1 MPADFDTL
9 VWRHAEQPIDAVDG
23 RLRFSRSRQVTAHHG
38 TRRSARSVR
47 AHGPVIPA
55 ITERLTAAGQLSY
68 ERMLSMLLRIN
79 FKSGKPVYLQVV
91 DQIKAGAASGTLRP
105 GEALPSIGPLAEEL
119 RVNRNAVAKAYS
131 ELEGLGVIE
140 MQAGRGYFL
149 KESHGPLRKEV
160 RRKVVTAEI
169 DQAIMQAPLVLRTTL
184 MYSLLTALLGALYLG
199 LVGGIAG
206 VIRGELA
213 AVLAAAVVAAVFMP
227 VRSLVE
233 RFVDRLVFAKRF
245 ELPRAL
251 RVIKAEAPSQPDLDA
266 FMERVVERTEALL
279 GSRLELIRDRAEVLS
294 LVHSLPSLRSA
305 RTPVTA
311 GADLLM
317 PVFSDDE
324 VHGVVRLAPKSTGQE
339 YDAED
344 LKFLTAIGEQ
354 VAITANQFRLRHER
368 QESEYALDIQQ
379 GLLPREVPQI
389 PGFTIAGAWQPART
403 VGGDYY
409 DVFPLSKT
417 ELALVVADVSGKG
430 MPAALLMS
438 NLQATVK
445 AYATVESSPKDLCGK
460 VNRAICNS
468 ITVGKFITF
477 FYAVIDSAG
486 RLLTYTNAGHNPPL
500 IARQDGSCLK
510 LETGGAV
517 LGVFRDG
524 SYEQASI
531 DLLPG
536 DRLVMFTDGITE
548 AADSNGEELGEER
561 LIALLRENPAA
572 AAADLSDAI
581 MRSVTQFCR
590 EDFADDAT
598 LLTVAVDRPSRPTP
612 SGTS

>member
-1 MPADFDTL
+1 MSETQAM
-9 VWRHAEQPIDAVDG
+9 Q
-23 RLRFSRSRQVTAHHG
+23 LRV
-38 TRRSARSVR
+38 
-47 AHGPVIPA
+47 
-55 ITERLTAAGQLSY
+55 
-68 ERMLSMLLRIN
+68 N
-79 FKSGKPVYLQVV
+79 FKSGKAAHLQVV
-91 DQIKAGAASGTLRP
+91 DEIKAAAASGTLRP
-105 GEALPSIGPLAEEL
+105 GEALPAIGPLAGEL

-131 ELEGLGVIE
+131 ELERLGVIE
-140 MQAGRGYFL
+140 MQPGRGYFL
-149 KESHGPLRKEV
+149 KENRRPSQKEI

-169 DQAIMQAPLVLRTTL
+169 DKAIMQAPLVLRTTL

-199 LVGGIAG
+199 LVGGIGTLIVRAG
-206 VIRGELA
+206 VIRGELIV
-213 AVLAAAVVAAVFMP
+213 VLATAVVAAVFMP
-227 VRSLVE
+227 VRSLVQK
-233 RFVDRLVFAKRF
+233 FVHRLVFAKRY

-251 RVIKAEAPSQPDLDA
+251 RVIKAEAPSQPDLDS
-266 FMERVVERTEALL
+266 FMERVGERTEALL
-279 GSRLELIRDRAEVLS
+279 GARLELIRERAEVLS
-294 LVHSLPSLRSA
+294 LVNSFPSLRSA
-305 RTPVTA
+305 RAPVSA

-324 VHGVVRLAPKSTGQE
+324 VLGVLRLAPKPAGQE
-339 YDAED
+339 YGRED
-344 LKFLTAIGEQ
+344 LKFLIALGEQ
-354 VAITANQFRLRHER
+354 VGIVANQFRLRHER

-379 GLLPREVPQI
+379 GLLPREIPQI

-409 DVFPLSKT
+409 DVFKLSET

-430 MPAALLMS
+430 MAAALLMS

-445 AYATVESSPKDLCGK
+445 AYATSESSPKDLCGK

-477 FYAVIDSAG
+477 FYAVLDSAG
-486 RLLTYTNAGHNPPL
+486 RRLTYINAGHNPPL

-517 LGVFRDG
+517 LGVIADG

-536 DRLVMFTDGITE
+536 DRLVMFTDGTTE

-572 AAADLSDAI
+572 AAADLRDAI

-598 LLTVAVDRPSRPTP
+598 LLTVVVDRPA
-612 SGTS
+612 

>member
-1 MPADFDTL
+1 
-9 VWRHAEQPIDAVDG
+9 
-23 RLRFSRSRQVTAHHG
+23 
-38 TRRSARSVR
+38 
-47 AHGPVIPA
+47 
-55 ITERLTAAGQLSY
+55 
-68 ERMLSMLLRIN
+68 MLLRIN
-79 FKSGKPVYLQVV
+79 FRSGRPVFLQIV
-91 DQIKAGAASGTLRP
+91 DQIKAGAASGTLRR
-105 GEALPSIGPLAEEL
+105 GEALPSIGALSAEL

-131 ELEGLGVIE
+131 ELEGLGLIE
-140 MQAGRGYFL
+140 MQPGRGYFL
-149 KESHGPLRKEV
+149 KESHRPLRKEV
-160 RRKVVTAEI
+160 RRKVVTAET

-184 MYSLLTALLGALYLG
+184 LYSLLTALLGAIYLG
-199 LVGGIAG
+199 LAGGIAG

-213 AVLAAAVVAAVFMP
+213 ALLAAAVVAAVFVP
-227 VRSLVE
+227 VRSLVQ

-251 RVIKAEAPSQPDLDA
+251 RVIRAEAPSQPDLDS

-279 GSRLELIRDRAEVLS
+279 GARPELIQDRAEVLS

-305 RTPVTA
+305 RAPVSA

-324 VHGVVRLAPKSTGQE
+324 VLGVLRLAPKPAGQE
-339 YDAED
+339 YDRED
-344 LKFLTAIGEQ
+344 LKFLIALGEQ
-354 VAITANQFRLRHER
+354 VGIVANQFRLRHER

-379 GLLPREVPQI
+379 GLLPREIPQI

-409 DVFPLSKT
+409 DVFKLSDT

-430 MPAALLMS
+430 MAAALLMS

-445 AYATVESSPKDLCGK
+445 AYATLESSESSPKDLCAR
-460 VNRAICNS
+460 VNRAICKS
-468 ITVGKFITF
+468 ITIGKFITF
-477 FYAVIDSAG
+477 FYAVLDSTG
-486 RLLTYTNAGHNPPL
+486 RRLTYTNAGHNPPL
-500 IARQDGSCLK
+500 IARQDGSCLR

-517 LGVFRDG
+517 LGVFAGG
-524 SYEQASI
+524 SYERASI

-561 LIALLRENPAA
+561 LTALLRENPAA
-572 AAADLSDAI
+572 AAADLRDAI

-598 LLTVAVDRPSRPTP
+598 LLAVVVDRPA
-612 SGTS
+612 

>member
-1 MPADFDTL
+1 
-9 VWRHAEQPIDAVDG
+9 
-23 RLRFSRSRQVTAHHG
+23 
-38 TRRSARSVR
+38 
-47 AHGPVIPA
+47 
-55 ITERLTAAGQLSY
+55 
-68 ERMLSMLLRIN
+68 MLLRIN
-79 FKSGKPVYLQVV
+79 FKSGKPVHLQVV
-91 DQIKAGAASGTLRP
+91 DQIKAAAASGTLRP
-105 GEALPSIGPLAEEL
+105 GEALPAIGPLAGEL

-140 MQAGRGYFL
+140 MQPGRGYFL
-149 KESHGPLRKEV
+149 KEGHRPLRKEV

-199 LVGGIAG
+199 LAGGIAG

-227 VRSLVE
+227 VRSGVE

-251 RVIKAEAPSQPDLDA
+251 RVIKAEAPSQPDLDS

-279 GSRLELIRDRAEVLS
+279 GARLELIRERAEVLS
-294 LVHSLPSLRSA
+294 LVNSFPSLRSA
-305 RTPVTA
+305 RAPVSA

-317 PVFSDDE
+317 PVFSADE
-324 VHGVVRLAPKSTGQE
+324 VLGVLRLAPQPAGQE
-339 YDAED
+339 YDRED
-344 LKFLTAIGEQ
+344 LKFLIALGEQ
-354 VAITANQFRLRHER
+354 VGIVANQFRLRHER
-368 QESEYALDIQQ
+368 QESEYALDIQR
-379 GLLPREVPQI
+379 GLLPREVPQV

-409 DVFPLSKT
+409 DVFKLSET

-430 MPAALLMS
+430 MSAALLMS
-438 NLQATVK
+438 NLQATAK
-445 AYATVESSPKDLCGK
+445 AYATSESSPKGLCGK

-468 ITVGKFITF
+468 ITSEKFITF
-477 FYAVIDSAG
+477 FYAVLDSEG
-486 RLLTYTNAGHNPPL
+486 HRLTYTNAGHNPPL
-500 IARQDGSCLK
+500 IAREDRACQR

-517 LGVFRDG
+517 LGVFADG

-536 DRLVMFTDGITE
+536 DRLVIFTDGITE
-548 AADSNGEELGEER
+548 AADSNDQEFGEER
-561 LIALLRENPAA
+561 LFALLRENPAA
-572 AAADLSDAI
+572 AAADLRDAI

-598 LLTVAVDRPSRPTP
+598 LLTVVVDRQA
-612 SGTS
+612 

>member
-1 MPADFDTL
+1 
-9 VWRHAEQPIDAVDG
+9 
-23 RLRFSRSRQVTAHHG
+23 
-38 TRRSARSVR
+38 
-47 AHGPVIPA
+47 
-55 ITERLTAAGQLSY
+55 
-68 ERMLSMLLRIN
+68 MLLRID

-91 DQIKAGAASGTLRP
+91 DQIKAAAASGTLRP
-105 GEALPSIGPLAEEL
+105 GEALPAIGPLAGEL

-131 ELEGLGVIE
+131 DLEGQGVIE
-140 MQAGRGYFL
+140 IQPGRGYFL
-149 KESHGPLRKEV
+149 KEKQRPSRKEV

-199 LVGGIAG
+199 LVGSIAR
-206 VIRGELA
+206 VMRGELA
-213 AVLAAAVVAAVFMP
+213 ALLAAAVVAAVFVP
-227 VRSLVE
+227 VRSLVQ

-251 RVIKAEAPSQPDLDA
+251 RVIRAEAPSQPDLDS

-279 GSRLELIRDRAEVLS
+279 GARPELIRDRAEVLS
-294 LVHSLPSLRSA
+294 LVNSLPSLRSA
-305 RTPVTA
+305 RAPASA

-317 PVFSDDE
+317 PVFSDEE
-324 VHGVVRLAPKSTGQE
+324 VLGVLRLAPKPSGRE
-339 YDAED
+339 YDRED
-344 LKFLTAIGEQ
+344 LKFLTALGEQ
-354 VAITANQFRLRHER
+354 VGIVANQFRLRHER
-368 QESEYALDIQQ
+368 QESEYALDIQH
-379 GLLPREVPQI
+379 GLLPREIPQI

-409 DVFPLSKT
+409 DVFKLSET

-445 AYATVESSPKDLCGK
+445 AYATTESSPKDLCGK
-460 VNRAICNS
+460 VNRAICKS
-468 ITVGKFITF
+468 ITIGKFITF
-477 FYAVIDSAG
+477 FYAVLDSAG
-486 RLLTYTNAGHNPPL
+486 CRLTYSNAGHNPPL

-524 SYEQASI
+524 SYQSASI

-536 DRLVMFTDGITE
+536 DRLVMLTDGITE

-561 LIALLRENPAA
+561 LMAILRENPAA
-572 AAADLSDAI
+572 AAADLRDAI
-581 MRSVTQFCR
+581 MQSVTQFCR

-598 LLTVAVDRPSRPTP
+598 LLTVVVDRPA
-612 SGTS
+612 

>member
-1 MPADFDTL
+1 
-9 VWRHAEQPIDAVDG
+9 
-23 RLRFSRSRQVTAHHG
+23 
-38 TRRSARSVR
+38 
-47 AHGPVIPA
+47 
-55 ITERLTAAGQLSY
+55 
-68 ERMLSMLLRIN
+68 MLLRVD
-79 FKSGKPVYLQVV
+79 FRSGKPAHLQLV
-91 DQIKAGAASGTLRP
+91 DQIKAAAASGTLRP
-105 GEALPSIGPLAEEL
+105 GEALPAIGPLAGEL

-131 ELEGLGVIE
+131 ELEGLGLIE
-140 MQAGRGYFL
+140 SQPGKGYFL
-149 KESHGPLRKEV
+149 KENHRRPQKEV
-160 RRKVVTAEI
+160 RRRAPTAEI

-184 MYSLLTALLGALYLG
+184 MCSLLTALLGALYLG

-206 VIRGELA
+206 VMRGDLA
-213 AVLAAAVVAAVFMP
+213 ALLAAAVVAAVFVP
-227 VRSLVE
+227 VRSLVQ

-245 ELPRAL
+245 ELPRVL
-251 RVIKAEAPSQPDLDA
+251 RIIKAEAPSQPDLDS
-266 FMERVVERTEALL
+266 FMERVVERTKALL
-279 GSRLELIRDRAEVLS
+279 GGRPELIRDRAEVLS
-294 LVHSLPSLRSA
+294 LVNSLPSLRSA
-305 RTPVTA
+305 RAPVSA

-324 VHGVVRLAPKSTGQE
+324 VLGVLRLAPKSSGQE

-354 VAITANQFRLRHER
+354 VAITANQFRLRNER

-379 GLLPREVPQI
+379 GLLPREIPQI

-409 DVFPLSKT
+409 DVFKLSDT

-430 MPAALLMS
+430 MAAALLMS

-445 AYATVESSPKDLCGK
+445 AYATVESSPKDLCDK
-460 VNRAICNS
+460 VNRALCKS
-468 ITVGKFITF
+468 ITIGKFITL
-477 FYAVIDSAG
+477 FYAVLDSAG
-486 RLLTYTNAGHNPPL
+486 RRLTYTNAGHNPPL

-517 LGVFRDG
+517 LGMFPDV

-536 DRLVMFTDGITE
+536 DRLVIFTDGITE
-548 AADSNGEELGEER
+548 ASDSNDGEFGEER
-561 LIALLRENPAA
+561 LIALVRENPAA
-572 AAADLSDAI
+572 VAADLRDAI
-581 MRSVTQFCR
+581 MQRVTQFCR

-598 LLTVAVDRPSRPTP
+598 LLTVAVDRPA
-612 SGTS
+612 